1 MKKQYTLTWFRFALV
16 FLFTAFGITAF
27 AQTQTITATGTFQT
41 PDGITSLRVECWGG
55 GGRGGS
61 TVSDGTETGGGGG
74 GAYARRNSLTVTP
87 RTNYNVQVGS
97 GSTNT
102 SPGGDAFFNNSATVM
117 AKGGNS
123 VANNSATGALGGTAA
138 ASIGDVTRNGGNGA
152 NGNGGSFGGGG
163 GSSAGP
169 DNAGANATNQNGAT
183 APTGGGNGG
192 NGRNNSNG
200 NGTAGSIPGG
210 GGGGVRSG
218 SNDNRTGGAGARG
231 QIIVTWTCS
240 NVLSSAAGTDNQNAC
255 LGSPITNIT
264 YTCSGAYG
272 ATFTGLPAGVTGTY
286 TDGAIVILGTPTAT
300 GTFNYTVTPTG
311 SCTSSVVTGRIV
323 VNPIPTDVT
332 SVASSPSVCLGT
344 AINLIAS
351 ATSNSNTAVTLLN
364 QNFNGATNN
373 WTTINNSS
381 GGTPANAAWTLRA
394 NGYTYNISSGGTTTF
409 NSNDNSQF
417 YLSNSDAQGSG
428 NTSTILQSPSF
439 STVGLSG
446 ASLTFY
452 HHLRS
457 FSGQSAVVQ
466 ASTDGSN
473 WATLAGPYTSTQGAA
488 NNFALVTANLSAY
501 LNQPTVFIRFKFDS
515 PWGWYW
521 AVDNVT
527 VAGTLATAPDAT
539 YAWTSNPPGFTS
551 NLKNPSNVTPA
562 VTTTY
567 TVTATNSFG
576 CTASASTTVVVNN
589 PLPVSVSIAAS
600 ATTICAGTS
609 VTFTATPT
617 NGGATPAYQWR
628 VNGSPV
634 GTNSPTFTTSSLS
647 NNDVVTVVLTS
658 SLTCVT
664 GNPATS
670 NSVMMTVNPI
680 LNASVSIVASA
691 TTICAGTSVTFTATP
706 TNGGATPVYQ
716 WRVNGNPVGT
726 NNATFTTSSLA
737 NNDVVTA
744 VLTSNATPCLV
755 GSPATSN
762 SITISVTPQP
772 TATIAPVSS
781 VCYGYDAVFVI
792 NGTAGAT
799 VAYTLNGGATQTGV
813 LTGGTLTVSVT
824 GAQASQNLALQ
835 TITLGGCVDVPL
847 SESATIAVATTTWN
861 GTGWS
866 DGAPNATKAAFITGN
881 LTVAANLQACRMFV
895 SNNAAV
901 TVNSGFNVSLFGA
914 LDVATGSTFTLNSNA
929 NLLQEDPAAV
939 NVGNIVVRRTTNP
952 LIRLDYILWGSPV
965 ASQNLF
971 SFSPLTS
978 VNPTIRFYGYNTTTN
993 FFNNVSDY
1001 ATHIMQ
1007 TGRGY
1012 LIRLPFNHPTA
1023 PATWT
1028 GVFTGVPN
1036 NGTKTVTLSNVGP
1049 GQRFNLVSNPYPST
1063 LDINTFFA
1071 ENSSALES
1079 TLYFWRKT
1087 NNANSPTYCTWNMAT
1102 ETYVDNGEAFTENP
1116 NGVIQVGQGFFVEA
1130 KGNATSLAFN
1140 NTQRVANNANQMF
1153 RSTTLEKNRIWL
1165 NITRGVDFAQTVVG
1179 YFTYGSLGLD
1189 ATDSKYFNDG
1199 NLGLMTQINGTNC
1212 IVNGRP
1218 VPFDAADV
1226 VPLTYKATVAGQHTI
1241 AIDRVDG
1248 LFTSGAQAIYIR
1260 DLSDGTYHD
1269 LNQGPFTFNTQPGT
1283 FSNRFELV
1291 YQNAL
1296 SNDNPTLEASGFEVI
1311 RNNTSITVQA
1321 SQILQKVTVFDLRG
1335 CIVMTMDA
1343 VNATTITLPVNQ
1355 PDQVLIVQVTTPD
1368 GKVGAKK
1375 TL

>member
-1 MKKQYTLTWFRFALV
+1 MKIKYAMSWIRISLICVFFGVNVTAL
-16 FLFTAFGITAF
+16 
-27 AQTQTITATGTFQT
+27 AQTQTITTTGTFQT

-61 TVSDGTETGGGGG
+61 TVSNGTETGGGGG
-74 GAYARRNSLTVTP
+74 GAYARRNALTVTP

-102 SPGGDAFFNNSATVM
+102 SPGGDTFFNNTTTVM

-123 VANNSATGALGGTAA
+123 VANNSATSALGGTAA
-138 ASIGDVTRNGGNGA
+138 ASVGDVTRNGGNGA
-152 NGNGGSFGGGG
+152 NGSNGNNGGGG

-169 DNAGANATNQNGAT
+169 DNAGVNATNQNGAT

-218 SNDNRTGGAGARG
+218 NTGSFTGGAGANG

-240 NVLSSAAGTDNQNAC
+240 NVLTSAAITTDQTIC
-255 LGSPITNIT
+255 LGTAITTIT
-264 YTCSGAYG
+264 YSCSGAYG
-272 ATFTGLPAGVTGTY
+272 ATFAGLPAGVTGTY
-286 TDGAIVILGTPTAT
+286 TDGAIVISGTPTAT

-323 VNPIPTDVT
+323 VNPSPTAVT
-332 SVASSPSVCLGT
+332 AVASSPIVCLGT
-344 AINLIAS
+344 AVNLIAS
-351 ATSNSNTAVTLLN
+351 ATSNSNTAVTLLS

-373 WTTINNSS
+373 WTTINNST
-381 GGTPANAAWTLRA
+381 GGTPVNAAWILRA
-394 NGYTYNISSGGTTTF
+394 NGYDNTNDVF

-417 YLSNSDAQGSG
+417 YLSDSDAQGNGS
-428 NTSTILQSPSF
+428 TTATILQSPSF
-439 STVGLSG
+439 STVGLS
-446 ASLTFY
+446 AATLTFY
-452 HHLRS
+452 HYNRH
-457 FSGQSAVVQ
+457 FTGQVAVVE
-466 ASTDGSN
+466 ASTNGTT
-473 WATLAGPYTSTQGAA
+473 WATVAGPYTSTQGVA
-488 NNFALVTANLSAY
+488 NNFALVTANMSSY

-551 NLKNPSNVTPA
+551 NLKNPLNVTPA

-617 NGGATPAYQWR
+617 NGGTTPAYQWR
-628 VNGSPV
+628 VNGNPV
-634 GTNSPTFTTSSLS
+634 GTNNTTFTTSSLS

-670 NSVMMTVNPI
+670 NSITMTVNPI
-680 LNASVSIVASA
+680 LNASVSIAASA
-691 TTICAGTSVTFTATP
+691 TTICTGTSVTFTATP
-706 TNGGATPVYQ
+706 TNGGATPAYQ
-716 WRVNGNPVGT
+716 WLVNGTPAGT
-726 NNATFTTSSLA
+726 NSATFTTSSLA

-755 GSPATSN
+755 GSPTTSN
-762 SITISVTPQP
+762 GITITVTPQP
-772 TATIAPVSS
+772 TATIAPATA

-799 VAYTLNGGATQTGV
+799 VAYTLNGGAPQTGV
-813 LTGGTLTVSVT
+813 LTGGTLTVTVI

-835 TITLGGCVDVPL
+835 TITLGGCVDIPL
-847 SESATIAVATTTWN
+847 TESATIAVATTTWN
-861 GTGWS
+861 GTAWS
-866 DGAPNATKAAFITGN
+866 DGAPNATTAAFITGN
-881 LTVAANLQACRMFV
+881 LTVASNVQACRMFV
-895 SNNAAV
+895 SNNAVV
-901 TVNSGFNVSLFGA
+901 TVSSGFNVSLFGA
-914 LDVATGSTFTLNSNA
+914 LEVATGSTFTLNSNA
-929 NLLQEDPAAV
+929 NLLQEDPSAV
-939 NVGNIVVRRTTNP
+939 NVGNIVVRRATNP

-965 ASQNLF
+965 TSQNLF
-971 SFSPLTS
+971 AFSPLTS
-978 VNPTIRFYGYNTTTN
+978 VNPTIRFYGYNTSTN
-993 FFNNVSDY
+993 FFNNISDY
-1001 ATHIMQ
+1001 ATHSMQ

-1036 NGTKTVTLSNVGP
+1036 NGTKTVTLNNVGP

-1063 LDINTFFA
+1063 LDINSFFA

-1179 YFTYGSLGLD
+1179 YFTDGSLDLD

-1226 VPLTYKATVAGQHTI
+1226 VPLTYKATAAGQHTI

-1283 FSNRFELV
+1283 FSNRLELV

-1296 SNDNPTLEASGFEVI
+1296 SNENPSLEATGFEVV

-1321 SQILQKVTVFDLRG
+1321 SQTLQKVTVYDLRG
-1335 CIVMTMDA
+1335 RIVMTMDA
-1343 VNATTITLPVNQ
+1343 INAPVVSLPVNQ
-1355 PDQVLIVQVTTPD
+1355 LDQVFIVQVTTID
-1368 GKVGAKK
+1368 GKIGAKK

>member
-1 MKKQYTLTWFRFALV
+1 MKKQYTLTWIRFVLLS
-16 FLFTAFGITAF
+16 FFTGFGFTAF

-61 TVSDGTETGGGGG
+61 TVSNGTETGGGGG
-74 GAYARRNSLTVTP
+74 GAYARRNALTVTP

-97 GSTNT
+97 GSTST
-102 SPGGDAFFNNSATVM
+102 SPGGDTFFINATTVL

-123 VANNSATGALGGTAA
+123 VANNNANGASGGAAA

-152 NGNGGSFGGGG
+152 NGSNGNNGGGG

-169 DNAGANATNQNGAT
+169 DNAGVNATNQNGAT

-218 SNDNRTGGAGARG
+218 NTGSFTGGAGARG
-231 QIIVTWTCS
+231 QVIVTWTCS
-240 NVLSSAAGTDNQNAC
+240 NVLTSAVGTDDQNVC
-255 LGSPITNIT
+255 LGSPITTIT

-272 ATFTGLPAGVTGTY
+272 ATFTGLPTGVTGTY
-286 TDGAIVILGTPTAT
+286 TDGAIVISGTPTGL

-323 VNPIPTDVT
+323 VNPTPTDVT
-332 SVASSPSVCLGT
+332 AVASSSSVCLGT
-344 AINLIAS
+344 AVNLIAS
-351 ATSNSNTAVTLLN
+351 ATSNSSAAVTLLS

-373 WTTINNSS
+373 WTTVNNST
-381 GGTPANAAWTLRA
+381 GGTPANAAWTLRP
-394 NGYTYNISSGGTTTF
+394 NGYDNTNDVF

-417 YLSNSDAQGSG
+417 YLSDSDAQGSG
-428 NTSTILQSPSF
+428 STTATILQSPSF
-439 STVGLSG
+439 STVGLS
-446 ASLTFY
+446 AATLTF
-452 HHLRS
+452 HHYNRH
-457 FSGQSAVVQ
+457 FSGQVAVVE

-473 WATLAGPYTSTQGAA
+473 WATLAGPYTSTQGGP
-488 NNFALVTANLSAY
+488 NNFTQVTANMSAY

-527 VAGTLATAPDAT
+527 VAGTLATVPDAT

-551 NLKNPSNVTPA
+551 NLKNPTNVIPA

-567 TVTATNSFG
+567 TVTATNNFG

-589 PLPVSVSIAAS
+589 PVPVSVSIAAS

-617 NGGATPAYQWR
+617 NGGTTPAYQWR
-628 VNGSPV
+628 VNGDPV
-634 GTNSPTFTTSSLS
+634 GMNSATFTTSTLA

-670 NSVMMTVNPI
+670 NSISMTVNPI
-680 LNASVSIVASA
+680 LNASVSIAASA
-691 TTICAGTSVTFTATP
+691 TTICTGTSVTFTATP
-706 TNGGATPVYQ
+706 TNGGTSPAYQ

-726 NNATFTTSSLA
+726 NNAIYTTTTLA
-737 NNDVVTA
+737 NNDVVT
-744 VLTSNATPCLV
+744 VELTSNATPCLT
-755 GSPATSN
+755 GSPATSD
-762 SITISVTPQP
+762 SISMTVTPQP

-781 VCYGYDAVFVI
+781 VCYGYDANFVI

-813 LTGGTLTVSVT
+813 LTGGTLTVSVS
-824 GAQASQNLALQ
+824 GAQASQTLVLQ
-835 TITLGGCVDVPL
+835 TITLGGCVDIPL
-847 SESATIAVATTTWN
+847 SESATITVATTTWN
-861 GTGWS
+861 GTAWS
-866 DGAPNATKAAFITGN
+866 NGAPDATTAAFVTGN
-881 LTVAANLQACRMFV
+881 LTVAANLQACRLFV
-895 SNNAAV
+895 SNNAVV

-914 LDVATGSTFTLNSNA
+914 LEVATGSTFTLNSNA
-929 NLLQEDPAAV
+929 NLMQEDPAAV

-1036 NGTKTVTLSNVGP
+1036 NGTKTVTLNNVGP

-1130 KGNATSLAFN
+1130 KGNATSMVFN

-1153 RSTTLEKNRIWL
+1153 RSTTTEKNRIWL

-1179 YFTYGSLGLD
+1179 YFTDGTLDLD

-1199 NLGLMTQINGTNC
+1199 NLGLMTQINGTNY

-1226 VPLTYKATVAGQHTI
+1226 VPLTYKATTAGQHTI

-1248 LFTSGAQAIYIR
+1248 LFTGGTQPIYIR

-1283 FSNRFELV
+1283 FSNRLELV

-1296 SNDNPTLEASGFEVI
+1296 SNENPYLEATGFEVV

-1321 SQILQKVTVFDLRG
+1321 NQTLQKVTVFDLRG
-1335 CIVMTMDA
+1335 RIVMTMDA
-1343 VNATTITLPVNQ
+1343 VNATTVTLPINQ
-1355 PDQVLIVQVTTPD
+1355 PDQVFIVQVTTTD

>member
-1 MKKQYTLTWFRFALV
+1 MKKQYTLTWIRFALLS
-16 FLFTAFGITAF
+16 LFTGFGFTAF
-27 AQTQTITATGTFQT
+27 AQTQTITTTGTFQT

-61 TVSDGTETGGGGG
+61 TVSNGTETGGGGG
-74 GAYARRNSLTVTP
+74 GAYARRNALTVTP

-102 SPGGDAFFNNSATVM
+102 SPGGDTFFNNATTVM

-123 VANNSATGALGGTAA
+123 VANNTATGASGGTAA
-138 ASIGDVTRNGGNGA
+138 ASVGDVTRNGGAGA
-152 NGNGGSFGGGG
+152 NGSNNNNGGGG

-169 DNAGANATNQNGAT
+169 DNAGVTATNQNGAT

-192 NGRNNSNG
+192 NGRSGSNG

-218 SNDNRTGGAGARG
+218 NTGSFTGGAGARG
-231 QIIVTWTCS
+231 QVIVTWTCS
-240 NVLSSAAGTDNQNAC
+240 NVLTSAVGTDDQNVC
-255 LGSPITNIT
+255 LGSPITTIT
-264 YTCSGAYG
+264 YTCSGAFG
-272 ATFTGLPAGVTGTY
+272 ATFSGLPAGVTGTY
-286 TDGAIVILGTPTAT
+286 TDGAIVISGTPTGL
-300 GTFNYTVTPTG
+300 GTFTYTVTPTG

-332 SVASSPSVCLGT
+332 AVASSSSVCLGT
-344 AINLIAS
+344 AVNLIAS
-351 ATSNSNTAVTLLN
+351 ATSNSTTAVTLIS

-373 WTTINNSS
+373 WTTVNNST
-381 GGTPANAAWTLRA
+381 GGVPANAAWTLRP
-394 NGYTYNISSGGTTTF
+394 NGYDNTNDVF

-417 YLSNSDAQGSG
+417 YLSDSDAQGSG
-428 NTSTILQSPSF
+428 STTATILQSPSF
-439 STVGLSG
+439 STVGLS
-446 ASLTFY
+446 AATLTFF
-452 HHLRS
+452 HFNRH
-457 FSGQSAVVQ
+457 FSGQVAVVE

-473 WATLAGPYTSTQGAA
+473 WATLAGPYTSTQGAE
-488 NNFALVTANLSAY
+488 NNFAQVTANMSAY

-527 VAGTLATAPDAT
+527 VAGTLATVPDAT

-551 NLKNPSNVTPA
+551 NLKNPTNVTPA

-567 TVTATNSFG
+567 TVTATNNFG
-576 CTASASTTVVVNN
+576 CTATASTTVVVNN
-589 PLPVSVSIAAS
+589 PVPVSVSIAASATTICEGTLVTFTATPTNGGTTPAYQWRVNGNPVGTNSTTFTTTTLANNDVVTVVLTSSLTCVTGNPATSNSITMTVNPILNASVSIAAS

-617 NGGATPAYQWR
+617 NGGTSPA
-628 VNGSPV
+628 
-634 GTNSPTFTTSSLS
+634 
-647 NNDVVTVVLTS
+647 
-658 SLTCVT
+658 
-664 GNPATS
+664 
-670 NSVMMTVNPI
+670 
-680 LNASVSIVASA
+680 
-691 TTICAGTSVTFTATP
+691 
-706 TNGGATPVYQ
+706 YQ

-726 NNATFTTSSLA
+726 NSATFASSSLT
-737 NNDVVTA
+737 NNDVVT
-744 VLTSNATPCLV
+744 VIMTSNATPCLA

-762 SITISVTPQP
+762 SISMTVTPQP

-781 VCYGYDAVFVI
+781 VCYGYDASFVI

-813 LTGGTLTVSVT
+813 LTGGTLTVSVS
-824 GAQASQNLALQ
+824 GAQASQTLVLQ
-835 TITLGGCVDVPL
+835 TITLGGCVDIPL
-847 SESATIAVATTTWN
+847 SESATITVATTTWN
-861 GTGWS
+861 GSAWS
-866 DGAPNATKAAFITGN
+866 NGAPDATTAAFVTGN
-881 LTVAANLQACRMFV
+881 LTVAANLQACRLFV
-895 SNNAAV
+895 SNNAVV

-914 LDVATGSTFTLNSNA
+914 LEVATGSTFTLNSNA
-929 NLLQEDPAAV
+929 NLLQEDPDAV

-971 SFSPLTS
+971 AFSPLTS

-993 FFNNVSDY
+993 LYNNVSDY
-1001 ATHIMQ
+1001 ATHSMQ

-1023 PATWT
+1023 PASWT

-1036 NGTKTVTLSNVGP
+1036 NGTKTVTLNNVGP

-1130 KGNATSLAFN
+1130 KGNATSMAFN

-1153 RSTTLEKNRIWL
+1153 RSTSIEKNRIWL

-1179 YFTYGSLGLD
+1179 YFTDGSLDLD

-1199 NLGLMTQINGTNC
+1199 NLGLMTQINGTNY

-1226 VPLTYKATVAGQHTI
+1226 VPLTYKATTAGQHTI

-1248 LFTSGAQAIYIR
+1248 LFTGGTQAIYIR

-1283 FSNRFELV
+1283 FSNRLELV

-1296 SNDNPTLEASGFEVI
+1296 SNENPTLEATGFEVI

-1321 SQILQKVTVFDLRG
+1321 SQTLQKVTVYDLRG
-1335 CIVMTMDA
+1335 RIVMTMDA
-1343 VNATTITLPVNQ
+1343 VNATTVTLPVNQ
-1355 PDQVLIVQVTTPD
+1355 PDQVFIVQVTTTD

>member
-1 MKKQYTLTWFRFALV
+1 MKKQYTLTWIRFTLLS
-16 FLFTAFGITAF
+16 FFTGFGFTVF

-41 PDGITSLRVECWGG
+41 PDGITTLSVECWGG
-55 GGRGGS
+55 GGRGGT
-61 TVSDGTETGGGGG
+61 TVSNGTETGGGGG
-74 GAYARRNSLTVTP
+74 GAYARRNALTVTP

-97 GSTNT
+97 GSTTT
-102 SPGGDAFFNNSATVM
+102 SPGGDTFFNNATTVM

-123 VANNSATGALGGTAA
+123 VANNTSNGATGGTAA
-138 ASIGDVTRNGGNGA
+138 ASVGDVTRNGGNGA
-152 NGNGGSFGGGG
+152 NGSGGNNGGGG

-169 DNAGANATNQNGAT
+169 NNAGVNATNQNGAT

-192 NGRNNSNG
+192 NGRSGSNG
-200 NGTAGSIPGG
+200 NGSAGSIPGG
-210 GGGGVRSG
+210 GGGGVLSG
-218 SNDNRTGGAGARG
+218 NNNNRTGGAGANG

-240 NVLSSAAGTDNQNAC
+240 NVLTSAAGTNDQTIC
-255 LGSPITNIT
+255 LTSAIANIT

-272 ATFTGLPAGVTGTY
+272 ATFSGLPAGVTGTY
-286 TDGAIVILGTPTAT
+286 TDGAIVISGTPTAT

-323 VNPIPTDVT
+323 VNPLPTAVT
-332 SVASSPSVCLGT
+332 AVASSPSVCLG
-344 AINLIAS
+344 AAVNLIGS
-351 ATSNSNTAVTLLN
+351 ATSNSNTAVTLIS
-364 QNFNGATNN
+364 QDFNGATNN
-373 WTTINNSS
+373 WTTINNST

-394 NGYTYNISSGGTTTF
+394 NGYDNTNDVF

-417 YLSNSDAQGSG
+417 YLSDSDAQGSG
-428 NTSTILQSPSF
+428 STTATILQSPSF
-439 STVGLSG
+439 STVGLS
-446 ASLTFY
+446 AATLTFY
-452 HHLRS
+452 HYNRH
-457 FSGQSAVVQ
+457 FTGQVAVVE

-501 LNQPTVFIRFKFDS
+501 LNQATVFIRFKFDS
-515 PWGWYW
+515 SWGWYW

-551 NLKNPSNVTPA
+551 NVKNPTNVTPA

-617 NGGATPAYQWR
+617 NGGTTPAYQWR

-634 GTNSPTFTTSSLS
+634 GTNSPTFTTTTLA

-670 NSVMMTVNPI
+670 NSITMTVNPI
-680 LNASVSIVASA
+680 LNASVSIAASA

-706 TNGGATPVYQ
+706 TNGGTTPAYQ
-716 WRVNGNPVGT
+716 WRVNGSPVGT
-726 NNATFTTSSLA
+726 NSATFTTTALA
-737 NNDVVTA
+737 NNDVVS
-744 VLTSNATPCLV
+744 VVMTSNATPCLA

-762 SITISVTPQP
+762 SISMTVNPQP
-772 TATIAPVSS
+772 TATLAPGSAL
-781 VCYGYDAVFVI
+781 CYGYDAHFVI

-799 VAYTLNGGATQTGV
+799 VTYTLNGGAPQTGV
-813 LTGGTLTVSVT
+813 LTGGTLTVTVT
-824 GAQASQNLALQ
+824 GAQSSQTLALQ
-835 TITLGGCVDVPL
+835 SITLGSCVDIPL
-847 SESATIAVATTTWN
+847 TGSTTISIDSTTWN
-861 GTGWS
+861 GTAWS
-866 DGAPNATKAAFITGN
+866 NGTPNATTAAFITGN

-895 SNNAAV
+895 SNNAVV
-901 TVNSGFNVSLFGA
+901 TVNSGSNVTLYGA
-914 LDVATGSTFTLNSNA
+914 LEVATGSTFTLNSNA
-929 NLLQEDPAAV
+929 NLLQEDPAAI

-965 ASQNLF
+965 ASQNIF

-993 FFNNVSDY
+993 LYNTLSDY

-1007 TGRGY
+1007 AGRGY

-1036 NGTKTVTLSNVGP
+1036 NGTKTVSLNNVGP

-1087 NNANSPTYCTWNMAT
+1087 NNANSPTYCTWNMVT

-1130 KGNATSLAFN
+1130 KGNATSMAFN

-1153 RSTTLEKNRIWL
+1153 RSSTIEKNRIWL

-1179 YFTYGSLGLD
+1179 YFTDGSLDLD

-1199 NLGLMTQINGTNC
+1199 NLGLMTQINGTNY

-1226 VPLTYKATVAGQHTI
+1226 VPLTYKATSAGQHTI

-1248 LFTSGAQAIYIR
+1248 LFTAGTQPIYIR

-1269 LNQGPFTFNTQPGT
+1269 LNQGPFTFTTQAGT
-1283 FSNRFELV
+1283 FNNRLELV

-1296 SNDNPTLEASGFEVI
+1296 SNENPTLEATGFEVI
-1311 RNNTSITVQA
+1311 RNTTSITVQA
-1321 SQILQKVTVFDLRG
+1321 TQTLQKVTVYDLRG
-1335 CIVMTMDA
+1335 RIVMTMDA
-1343 VNATTITLPVNQ
+1343 VNATTATLPVNQ
-1355 PDQVLIVQVTTPD
+1355 PDQVFIVQVTTTD

>member
-1 MKKQYTLTWFRFALV
+1 
-16 FLFTAFGITAF
+16 LFTGFGFTAF

-61 TVSDGTETGGGGG
+61 TVSSGNETGGGGG
-74 GAYARRNSLTVTP
+74 GAYARRNALTVTP

-102 SPGGDAFFNNSATVM
+102 SPGGDTFFNNATTVM

-123 VANNSATGALGGTAA
+123 VPNNNTNGATGGTAA

-152 NGNGGSFGGGG
+152 NGNDGSFGGGG
-163 GSSAGP
+163 GSSAGSNN
-169 DNAGANATNQNGAT
+169 DGVNATNRNGAT

-200 NGTAGSIPGG
+200 DGTAGSIPGG
-210 GGGGVRSG
+210 GGGVRSNNTG
-218 SNDNRTGGAGARG
+218 SFTGGAGARG

-240 NVLSSAAGTDNQNAC
+240 NVLTSAAGTDNQNAC

-272 ATFTGLPAGVTGTY
+272 ATFAGLPTGVTGTY
-286 TDGAIVILGTPTAT
+286 TDGAIVISGTPTAT
-300 GTFNYTVTPTG
+300 GTFTYTVTPTG

-323 VNPIPTDVT
+323 VNPSPTAV
-332 SVASSPSVCLGT
+332 SAVASSTSVCLGT
-344 AINLIAS
+344 AVNLIAS
-351 ATSNSNTAVTLLN
+351 ATSNSSTAVTLLS

-381 GGTPANAAWTLRA
+381 GGTPANAAWTLRP
-394 NGYTYNISSGGTTTF
+394 NGYDNTNDVF

-417 YLSNSDAQGSG
+417 YLSDSDAQGSG
-428 NTSTILQSPSF
+428 STTATILQSPSF
-439 STVGLSG
+439 STVGLS
-446 ASLTFY
+446 AATLTFF
-452 HHLRS
+452 HFNRH
-457 FSGQSAVVQ
+457 FSGQVAVVE

-473 WATLAGPYTSTQGAA
+473 WATLAGPYTSTQGAE
-488 NNFALVTANLSAY
+488 NNFAQVTANMSAY

-527 VAGTLATAPDAT
+527 VAGTLATVLDAT

-551 NLKNPSNVTPA
+551 NLKNPTNVTPA

-567 TVTATNSFG
+567 TVTATNNFG
-576 CTASASTTVVVNN
+576 CTATASTTVVVNN
-589 PLPVSVSIAAS
+589 PVPVSVSIAAS

-617 NGGATPAYQWR
+617 NGGTSPAYQWR
-628 VNGSPV
+628 VNGNPV
-634 GTNSPTFTTSSLS
+634 GTNSATFTSSSLT
-647 NNDVVTVVLTS
+647 NNDVVTVVMTS
-658 SLTCVT
+658 NATPCLAGS
-664 GNPATS
+664 PATS
-670 NSVMMTVNPI
+670 NSITMTVNPI
-680 LNASVSIVASA
+680 LNASVSIAASA

-706 TNGGATPVYQ
+706 TNGGTTPAYQ

-726 NNATFTTSSLA
+726 NSATFASSSLT
-737 NNDVVTA
+737 NNDVVT
-744 VLTSNATPCLV
+744 VIMTSNATPCLA

-762 SITISVTPQP
+762 SISMTVTPQP
-772 TATIAPVSS
+772 TATIAPVSA
-781 VCYGYDAVFVI
+781 VCYGYDASFVI

-824 GAQASQNLALQ
+824 GAQASQTLVLQ

-847 SESATIAVATTTWN
+847 SESATITVATTTWN
-861 GTGWS
+861 GSAWS
-866 DGAPNATKAAFITGN
+866 NGAPDATTAAFVTGN

-895 SNNAAV
+895 SNNAVV

-914 LDVATGSTFTLNSNA
+914 LEVATGSTFTLNSNA
-929 NLLQEDPAAV
+929 NLLQEDPTAV

-952 LIRLDYILWGSPV
+952 LIRLDYILWGSAV

-971 SFSPLTS
+971 AFSPLTS

-993 FFNNVSDY
+993 LYNNVSDY

-1036 NGTKTVTLSNVGP
+1036 NGTKTVTLNNVGP

-1130 KGNATSLAFN
+1130 KGNATSMAFN

-1153 RSTTLEKNRIWL
+1153 RSTSIEKNRIWL

-1179 YFTYGSLGLD
+1179 YFTDGSLDLD

-1199 NLGLMTQINGTNC
+1199 NLGLMTQINGTNY

-1226 VPLTYKATVAGQHTI
+1226 VPLTYKATTAGQHTI

-1248 LFTSGAQAIYIR
+1248 LFTGGTQPIYIR
-1260 DLSDGTYHD
+1260 DLSDGTYHN

-1283 FSNRFELV
+1283 FSNRLELV

-1296 SNDNPTLEASGFEVI
+1296 SNENPTLEATGFEVV

-1321 SQILQKVTVFDLRG
+1321 SQTLQKVTVFDLRG
-1335 CIVMTMDA
+1335 RIVMTMDA
-1343 VNATTITLPVNQ
+1343 VNATTVTLPVNQ
-1355 PDQVLIVQVTTPD
+1355 PDQVFIVQVPLPME
-1368 GKVGAKK
+1368 K
-1375 TL
+1375 